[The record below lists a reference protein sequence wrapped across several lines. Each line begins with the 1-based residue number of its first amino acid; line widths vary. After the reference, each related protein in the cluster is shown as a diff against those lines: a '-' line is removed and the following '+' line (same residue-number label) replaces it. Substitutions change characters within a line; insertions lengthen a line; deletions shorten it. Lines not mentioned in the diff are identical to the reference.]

1 MPLDFLALF
10 YHLSEDKEA
19 ENQEELQVTINL
31 LAHTRNH
38 FICTISAAKSSSK
51 GLCCTFEA
59 TRTWEEQKK
68 AGIRSYPVLIIPADP
83 TITSAMG
90 QQLKYI
96 TPPDKWGVK
105 GSIPHFWSI
114 FSWWLLSPL
123 IPRYFRVDFTA
134 LQILPWWNYGGNSH
148 GNVSGKLGNAT
159 QNPHQWLLHL
169 LTLHPELPITS
180 LTAPWKVRCEQE
192 LIQAGISPRSEPCSP
207 RTTEIALKKAFGAQ
221 QSQSQGL

>member
-83 TITSAMG
+83 TTTITSAMG
-90 QQLKYI
+90 QQLK
-96 TPPDKWGVK
+96 
-105 GSIPHFWSI
+105 
-114 FSWWLLSPL
+114 
-123 IPRYFRVDFTA
+123 
-134 LQILPWWNYGGNSH
+134 
-148 GNVSGKLGNAT
+148 
-159 QNPHQWLLHL
+159 
-169 LTLHPELPITS
+169 
-180 LTAPWKVRCEQE
+180 
-192 LIQAGISPRSEPCSP
+192 
-207 RTTEIALKKAFGAQ
+207 
-221 QSQSQGL
+221 